1 MDPKSELYTS
11 AATVRSRPGFAVQP
25 GPGQESVW
33 DYPRP
38 PAILRDG
45 RLVEVRDGHAVVATS
60 KGAYKV
66 METAS
71 PPTFYIPAA
80 DIDFDL
86 VVPVADTT
94 YCEWKGTATYW
105 ALARNPAVAR
115 WLVLRT
121 PTAPLRYYQGI
132 SRVLPGARRLLPWRG
147 TSDNAGWTI
156 LWRLD
161 HVGSGRAV

>member
-1 MDPKSELYTS
+1 MYQLRFRC
-11 AATVRSRPGFAVQP
+11 RSYRMLLMYGSQIRTLHIGSYGSVTARFAVQP

-105 ALARNPAVAR
+105 ALARNPAV
-115 WLVLRT
+115 LVGWCYNGPRPRFDIMLKGYLAFYRGAS
-121 PTAPLRYYQGI
+121 TAAL
-132 SRVLPGARRLLPWRG
+132 
-147 TSDNAGWTI
+147 AGNQ
-156 LWRLD
+156 
-161 HVGSGRAV
+161 